1 MLFIT
6 CYIQYNVLILDI
18 SGGINMLAMMDLS
31 CSPSLFLLSVLLSGA
46 AALCWLGR
54 RGTDCRG

>member
-1 MLFIT
+1 MLDT
-6 CYIQYNVLILDI
+6 YNVLILDI
-18 SGGINMLAMMDLS
+18 SGGINILVTMDPS
-31 CSPSLFLLSVLLSGA
+31 CSPSLFLLSTLFSRA